1 MLRSYLRLGLLS
13 AVVPMLACQ
22 VIGASITSPSDW
34 VSGTG
39 NSISGSFR
47 GLGVSSGSDDKGS
60 GSKDTAYRRDVR
72 AFAAQ
77 FSQSGGSSDEFLRGI
92 ARVAEGHGVSH
103 WEGRPDTL
111 RAIGQGLHDAGV
123 SRADLDAL
131 FTRSEDADPQVLA
144 LVLEGYAT
152 AN

>member
-1 MLRSYLRLGLLS
+1 
-13 AVVPMLACQ
+13 MLACQ
-22 VIGASITSPSDW
+22 VISASITSPSDW

-39 NSISGSFR
+39 HSISGSFKA
-47 GLGVSSGSDDKGS
+47 LGTSSGSDEKGTS
-60 GSKDTAYRRDVR
+60 ENTAYRRDVR

-77 FSQSGGSSDEFLRGI
+77 FSQAGGSSDEFLRGI

-103 WEGRPDTL
+103 WEGRADTL

-123 SRADLDAL
+123 SHAELDAL

-152 AN
+152 AR

>member
-1 MLRSYLRLGLLS
+1 
-13 AVVPMLACQ
+13 MLACQ

-39 NSISGSFR
+39 TSISGSFR
-47 GLGVSSGSDDKGS
+47 GLGVSSGSEDKGS
-60 GSKDTAYRRDVR
+60 GSSKDTAYRRDVR

-77 FSQSGGSSDEFLRGI
+77 FSQAGGSSDEFLRGI

-111 RAIGQGLHDAGV
+111 RAIGQGLRDAGV
-123 SRADLDAL
+123 SHAELDAL

-152 AN
+152 AR